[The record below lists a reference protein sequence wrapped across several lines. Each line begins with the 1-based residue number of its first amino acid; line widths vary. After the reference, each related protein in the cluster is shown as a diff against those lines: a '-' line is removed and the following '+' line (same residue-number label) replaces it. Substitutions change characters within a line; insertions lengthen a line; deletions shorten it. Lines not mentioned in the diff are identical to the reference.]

1 MISQK
6 IKNWLK
12 KEKKQHLIKV
22 NITKLSSLKNW
33 DFTNK
38 AISHKSG
45 RFFKIVGLKIYTNFF
60 KKNWDQPIIIQNEI
74 GILGIIKNKITKK
87 YLLQAKVEPG
97 NKNKL
102 QLSPTVQATKSNYSQ
117 VHGGKKVP
125 YLKFFLKL
133 DKKNIEDQSEQG
145 FRYLNK
151 FNSNIIITVKK
162 KINLLPGFFW
172 FSIED
177 LNHLIKKKNILN
189 MDTISVFSSFIKK
202 STIDKPL
209 NSTKKIKGIIFKNDK
224 KFFMKKKIIPLVS
237 LKDWK
242 LSFNEITHKYKKHF
256 SIIGAKIKTNKREI
270 HEWHQPLIK
279 GKKLALAG
287 FLIKEINNTNH
298 YLCRYTMKPGLNKS
312 VISCTVNTS
321 EINTYI
327 NNNNLTTFQKKII
340 NEYFF
345 NQDKVKNKLLYDNI
359 ISDEGGRFYHCEIR
373 NIVILLNEN
382 INIKLPT
389 TYFWVSQNQM
399 IGMIKDKRVDIET
412 RLLFGCINIK
422 NLI

>member
-6 IKNWLK
+6 TKNWFI
-12 KEKKQHLIKV
+12 KEKKKHVIKV

-33 DFTNK
+33 SFTNK

-45 RFFKIVGLKIYTNFF
+45 RFFKIVGLKIHTNFF
-60 KKNWDQPIIIQNEI
+60 KRNWDQPIIVQNEI
-74 GILGIIKNKITKK
+74 GILGIIKNKVTKK

-102 QLSPTVQATKSNYSQ
+102 QLSPTVQATKSNYNQ

-125 YLKFFLKL
+125 YLNFFLKL
-133 DKKNIEDQSEQG
+133 DKKGINNQSEQG

-151 FNSNIIITVKK
+151 FNSNIIVNVKS

-172 FSIED
+172 FSLED
-177 LNHLIKKKNILN
+177 LDKLIKKKNILN

-202 STIDKPL
+202 SSIDIPI
-209 NSTKKIKGIIFKNDK
+209 NSKKNINSIISKNDK
-224 KFFMKKKIIPLVS
+224 KFFMKKKIIPLVN
-237 LKDWK
+237 LHDWK
-242 LSFNEITHKYKKHF
+242 LFSNEITHKYKKHF
-256 SIIGAKIKTNKREI
+256 SIIGVKVKTNKREVS
-270 HEWHQPLIK
+270 EWYQPLIK

-287 FLIKEINNTNH
+287 FLMKKINNTNH

-321 EINTYI
+321 EINTYK
-327 NNNNLTTFQKKII
+327 NNNNLTIFQKKII
-340 NEYFF
+340 KKYLLIQN
-345 NQDKVKNKLLYDNI
+345 KVKNELLYDNV

-373 NIVILLNEN
+373 NIAILLNEN
-382 INIKLPT
+382 INIKLPA
-389 TYFWVSQNQM
+389 TYFWLSQNQM
-399 IGMIKDKRVDIET
+399 IDMIKNKRVDIEA
-412 RLLFGCINIK
+412 RLLFACINIK